1 MKTYDFD
8 NVDLAIIFIG
18 IIAVSFSMPHLLMG
32 GGIADISSLVS
43 QCILAI
49 AALATGKSVNGKVG

>member
-18 IIAVSFSMPHLLMG
+18 LIAVSFSVPHLLEG
-32 GGIADISSLVS
+32 GSIADISSLVS

-49 AALATGKSVNGKVG
+49 AALATGKVNGKGP